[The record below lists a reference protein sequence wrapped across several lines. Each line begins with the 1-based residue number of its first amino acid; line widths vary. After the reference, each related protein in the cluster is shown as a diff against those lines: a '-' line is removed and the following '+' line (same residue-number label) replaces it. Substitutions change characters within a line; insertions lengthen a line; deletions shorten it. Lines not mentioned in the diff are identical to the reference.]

1 MNRMRFLSL
10 PRPGLRALAVL
21 LLSVSGCVSPE
32 ATEIVAER
40 VEKSSAWTLT
50 YTFDGLFSDSD
61 DPEVQRRDFL
71 DIVHS
76 WKEEPDVDPKIETV
90 IDRKVWVSKEGRL
103 MGLMKVRVRRAEDL
117 FDTSEWIVDS
127 LGYHLHVPEPDTV
140 AQTNGRSEHREG
152 EIFVTWPPR
161 AKRLELKTRTTSSR
175 PRGNL
180 VPYYQAYIE
189 STSVSK

>member
-1 MNRMRFLSL
+1 MNRMGFLSL

-32 ATEIVAER
+32 GTEIVAER
-40 VEKSSAWTLT
+40 VDKSSAWTLT

-71 DIVHS
+71 DVVHS
-76 WKEEPDVDPKIETV
+76 WKEAPDVDPRVETV

-103 MGLMKVRVRRAEDL
+103 MGLMKMRVRRPEDL
-117 FDTSEWIVDS
+117 FETSEWIVDS
-127 LGYHLHVPEPDTV
+127 LGYHLHVPDPNTV
-140 AQTNGRSEHREG
+140 VQTNGRIEHREG
-152 EIFVTWPPR
+152 TIFVTWPPR
-161 AKRLELKTRTTSSR
+161 ARRLAVKAKTTSTS

-180 VPYYQAYIE
+180 VPYYQAYVE
-189 STSVSK
+189 STAVSK